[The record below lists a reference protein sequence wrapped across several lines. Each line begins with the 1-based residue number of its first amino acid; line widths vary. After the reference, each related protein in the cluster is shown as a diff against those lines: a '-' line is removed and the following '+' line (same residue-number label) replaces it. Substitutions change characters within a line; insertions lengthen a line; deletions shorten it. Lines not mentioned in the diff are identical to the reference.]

1 MANKKTIIIN
11 TLVDRIASLEGDL
24 KRMTTDLGR
33 MGTALDDRFDRIGE
47 LENQLHAANTEAT
60 NAQPRAGFCPATYD
74 EIMLLSN
81 PTEMSIYKIA
91 AIKAVRKVTGFT
103 LRDAKDTVEQ
113 IITAHEDRIA
123 DHLRRDFQAPK
134 AHTGV

>member
-11 TLVDRIASLEGDL
+11 TLADRIASLEADL
-24 KRMTTDLGR
+24 KSVTADLWR

-60 NAQPRAGFCPATYD
+60 NAQARAEVRPLIYD

-81 PTEMSIYKIA
+81 PAEMSMNKIT

-103 LRDAKDTVEQ
+103 LRDAKDIVDQ
-113 IITAHEDRIA
+113 IIAADEHRIA
-123 DHLRRDFQAPK
+123 DHLRDAFQASK
-134 AHTGV
+134 AHTAL